1 MLFKNRQKDQFKDWS
16 FFCAKQM
23 KKIIVIFIVLS
34 LGFLLACEKTTDKP
48 TDDYLSGTYT
58 EHIPD
63 GTSYF
68 EATLH
73 SFSFK
78 KDSFTAKIISISD
91 VISIILIQHCDTCS
105 LVIDSC
111 ASGFGQDKMY
121 IKGSYSLA
129 NDSIYFTG
137 KLCDSLYQHLQ
148 PTCSGVSDYN
158 NAFKFAQNDTAIIL
172 NADRNSSFGLGI
184 ILRKE

>member
-23 KKIIVIFIVLS
+23 KKIVVIFIVLS
-34 LGFLLACEKTTDKP
+34 LGFLLACEKTTNKP

-78 KDSFTAKIISISD
+78 KDSFTAKIIFWTDAI
-91 VISIILIQHCDTCS
+91 VIFPGDPCPNKGYEET
-105 LVIDSC
+105 
-111 ASGFGQDKMY
+111 Y
-121 IKGSYSLA
+121 IKGNYSLS

-148 PTCSGVSDYN
+148 PSCSGISDYN
-158 NAFKFAQNDTAIIL
+158 KAFKFTQNDTAIIL
-172 NADRNSSFGLGI
+172 NADRQSSFGLGI

>member
-78 KDSFTAKIISISD
+78 KDSFTAKIIFWTDAI
-91 VISIILIQHCDTCS
+91 VIFPGDPCPNKGYEET
-105 LVIDSC
+105 
-111 ASGFGQDKMY
+111 Y
-121 IKGSYSLA
+121 IKGNYSLS

-137 KLCDSLYQHLQ
+137 KLCDSLYHHLQ
-148 PTCSGVSDYN
+148 PSCSGVSDYN
-158 NAFKFAQNDTAIIL
+158 KAL
-172 NADRNSSFGLGI
+172 NLHKTIRQLF
-184 ILRKE
+184 